1 MTMQGAPHIPVLL
14 DEVLAALAPVGG
26 ETYVDG
32 TLGAGGYTRAILDK
46 ADCRVIAIDRDE
58 TAHEMAKVWKDKYG
72 DRLILVHGAFS
83 DMEELLRARGIDR
96 VDAVVLDLGVSSM
109 QIDQD
114 QRGFSFRF
122 DGPLDMR
129 MDRSCGETAADIVNT
144 LPEKELADI
153 IYQYGE
159 ERHSR
164 RIAAAI
170 VRARAESRIETTLQL
185 AEIVRAVVHVSPK
198 DKIDPA
204 TRTFQALRLAV
215 NDELGEL
222 RRALEAAEHILN
234 DGGRL
239 VVVTFHSLEDRI
251 VKEFL
256 AQRSKPA
263 PSPSRHLP
271 DIPSSSLSSPPLTF
285 LPLTKKPVAPSDAE
299 MKRNP
304 RARSAKLRAA
314 IRRRA

>member
-1 MTMQGAPHIPVLL
+1 MMTQNMPHIPVLL

-32 TLGAGGYTRAILDK
+32 TLGAGGYTRAILDR
-46 ADCRVIAIDRDE
+46 ANCRVIAIDRDE
-58 TAHEMAKVWKDKYG
+58 TAHDMAQAWKDKYG
-72 DRLILVHGAFS
+72 DRLMLVHGAFS
-83 DMEELLRARGIDR
+83 DLGNLLAARGVEK

-129 MDRSCGETAADIVNT
+129 MDRSCGETAADLVNT

-164 RIAAAI
+164 RIASAI
-170 VRARAESRIETTLQL
+170 VRARTESRIETTLQL
-185 AEIVRAVVHVSPK
+185 AEIVRSVVRVSPK

-215 NDELGEL
+215 NDELGQLE
-222 RRALEAAEHILN
+222 RALESAEKVLG

-263 PSPSRHLP
+263 ASPSRHLP
-271 DIPSSSLSSPPLTF
+271 DLPSSSSLPLTF
-285 LPLTKKPVAPSDAE
+285 SPLTKKPVTPSDAE
-299 MKRNP
+299 MKSNP

-314 IRRRA
+314 IRRCA